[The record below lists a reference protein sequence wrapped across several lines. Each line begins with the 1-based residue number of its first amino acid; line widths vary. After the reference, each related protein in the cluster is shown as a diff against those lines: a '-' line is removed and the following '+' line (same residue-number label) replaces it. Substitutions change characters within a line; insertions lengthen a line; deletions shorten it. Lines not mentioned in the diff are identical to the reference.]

1 MAGSL
6 KAFQTVAFQHWKGLT
21 KDTHLGQI
29 FQLAPQKAS
38 NMMVQLLAYQRGK
51 TLDTFLSQFPVREFE
66 DDSEYFWDVIGASRR
81 NISLLEARTE
91 DGTVITKDHPT
102 MVGAGTTPFY
112 LVFPEDWFA
121 DGEYIVG
128 NYNETYQFRILGDA
142 RFEGSNAVYKVEL
155 AGGNTTGVPA
165 DRLLAGEKFS
175 IEAAYVEGTMS
186 RKVGDVRFQSPVSMR
201 NEWSHI
207 RIQHKV
213 PGNMLNKKLAV
224 GVPVVDNKTGAKSV
238 KNMWMHYVDYEVECQ
253 FSEYKNNALAFG
265 RSNRTANGEYMN
277 FGKSGNVIKTGAGL
291 YQQMEVANTTYYND
305 FSIKLIEQA
314 LYDLSASKLGFGER
328 YFLIKTGE
336 MGAIQFHKAVLQEVS
351 GWTQFKLDNSSTGV
365 IQKTNSPLHQNA
377 LSAGF
382 QFVEYLAPNGVRVK
396 IDVDPYYDDT
406 VRNKVMHPN
415 GGPAFSYRYDIMDI
429 GTMDQ
434 PNIFKCA
441 IKGQSEYRGY
451 QWGPFR
457 NPFTGATNNPY
468 ASFDE
473 DAAVIHKYA
482 TLGICVLDPTR
493 TMSLIPA
500 ILQA

>member
-66 DDSEYFWDVIGASRR
+66 DDSEYYWDVIGASRR

-121 DGEYIVG
+121 DGEYLVG
-128 NYNETYQFRILGDA
+128 NYNEMYQFRVLGDA

-253 FSEYKNNALAFG
+253 FSDYKNNALAFG